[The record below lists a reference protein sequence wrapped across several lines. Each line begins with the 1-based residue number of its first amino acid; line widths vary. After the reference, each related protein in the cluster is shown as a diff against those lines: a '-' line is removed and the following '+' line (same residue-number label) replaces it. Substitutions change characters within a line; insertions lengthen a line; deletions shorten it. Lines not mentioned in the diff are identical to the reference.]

1 MTTSAQGT
9 TPGIVVRPVRFTD
22 RLPEMQ
28 AFLELLGLRPLVS
41 SVRPGWVDLAG
52 SAGRVALHSASG
64 STTGG
69 RHGETRLSFEVADPE
84 RTATTLTRAGY
95 DASWIDE
102 AYGRSVFVADPLGAE
117 LILDGGTDDLHGYV
131 LHDPTP
137 PGAPAPVVVPV
148 RFTDEA
154 DRYHAFLTSLGLVG
168 EAAPGG
174 YTTYAAPGGGG
185 FVGVHYVYGDDLP
198 IVAGTDGAVV
208 QLTLG
213 SSEDLA
219 AVTERLKAAG
229 HPATLEVEDFGSF
242 IVVTDPDGQEVQVH
256 LPPSP

>member
-1 MTTSAQGT
+1 MTTNAPPSS
-9 TPGIVVRPVRFTD
+9 PGIVVRPVRFTD

-28 AFLELLGLRPLVS
+28 DFLELLGLRPLVS

-69 RHGETRLSFEVADPE
+69 RPGETRLSFEVAEPE
-84 RTATTLTRAGY
+84 RYAASLTRAGY
-95 DASWIDE
+95 DASWVDE

-117 LILDGGTDDLHGYV
+117 MVLDGGNDDLHGYV

-137 PGAPAPVVVPV
+137 SAAPAPVVVPV
-148 RFTDEA
+148 RFTDAA
-154 DRYHAFLTSLGLVG
+154 DRYHDFLTALGLVG
-168 EAAPGG
+168 DPAPGG

-185 FVGVHYVYGDDLP
+185 FVGLHYLFGDDLP
-198 IVAGTDGAVV
+198 VVGGTEGAVV

-213 SSEDLA
+213 SGEDLA
-219 AVTERLKAAG
+219 ALTERLVGAG
-229 HPATLEVEDFGSF
+229 HPARLVVEDFGSF
-242 IVVTDPDGQEVQVH
+242 VVATDPDGQEVQVH
-256 LPPSP
+256 LPPPS